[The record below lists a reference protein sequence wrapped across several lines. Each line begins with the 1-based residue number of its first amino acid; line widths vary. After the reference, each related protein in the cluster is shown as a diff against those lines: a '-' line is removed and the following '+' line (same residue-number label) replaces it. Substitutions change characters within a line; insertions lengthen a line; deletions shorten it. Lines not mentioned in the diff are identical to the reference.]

1 MGKPQD
7 GDYRRLKENEM
18 DDILRAVEQGHL
30 RERDAFRP
38 GDIIRVHERISEGAK
53 ERTQIF
59 EGLVLK
65 RSGGGTKEMITVRK
79 ISSGIGVE
87 KTYPLHSPKIEKIE
101 LVKERGAHQSRPY
114 YLRDL
119 RKIR

>member
-1 MGKPQD
+1 
-7 GDYRRLKENEM
+7 M

-30 RERDAFRP
+30 KERDAFRP

-101 LVKERGAHQSRPY
+101 LVKDRGARHSRPY

>member
-1 MGKPQD
+1 
-7 GDYRRLKENEM
+7 M
-18 DDILRAVEQGHL
+18 DDILRAVEQEHL
-30 RERDAFRP
+30 RERAAFSP
-38 GDIIRVHERISEGAK
+38 GDIIRVHERITEGAK
-53 ERTQIF
+53 ERIQVF
-59 EGLVLK
+59 EGIVLK
-65 RSGGGTKEMITVRK
+65 RSGGGTKEMVTVRK

-101 LVKERGAHQSRPY
+101 LVKERRARQSRPY